1 MNKIVFFIISAKV
14 DELIKKYEKAEA
26 EAEAAKKEKE
36 KEKQQKPWT
45 IVWSSTSLMIV
56 IIDPLCHVWV
66 WSIILLYQHN
76 HICGLITNNIELVV
90 KMWNHKL
97 QHLKNK
103 SVTEMRLEATFYSNP
118 NLFRHRM
125 SEAGNWCLIE
135 SDPGVFTELVQKFG
149 VSGVQVRPR
158 VNLFG
163 KWLGSIWVLY
173 WYSTI
178 LMSFYITLIIWF
190 ELFLKG
196 LGFRL

>member
-1 MNKIVFFIISAKV
+1 MNKIVFSIISAKV

-103 SVTEMRLEATFYSNP
+103 SVTEMRLEATFSSDP
-118 NLFRHRM
+118 NLFRHRHRM

-173 WYSTI
+173 WYLFDHSYE
-178 LMSFYITLIIWF
+178 LLHKTLIIWF
-190 ELFLKG
+190 ELF
-196 LGFRL
+196 F